1 MPAPN
6 HDIDLPSLDALRVF
20 EVTARRLNFSKAA
33 EELHVTQS
41 AISHRIR
48 ELERQLHTRL
58 FQRGHRSLQLTP
70 AGRTLADGIQRGLA
84 EIRDALANLDNR
96 QRKASLNVSV
106 LTSFATRWL
115 TPRLAG
121 FQERFPRI
129 DLMVQADDRLV
140 DLSGFGVDVS
150 IRFGSGHYPG
160 MSVVRLFGDRTVPVC
175 SPALAEKYGPIRRA
189 ADIVKCPLLH
199 DTYAEHNVHSDSGAD
214 WQTWLRRVGAGH
226 VPNVGGLRFSNAN
239 LAIDAAANGL
249 GVALARVS
257 LLGSDLRTG
266 RLVCPLPFAAATNFS
281 YYFLCLPQRESDSR
295 VRAFRD
301 WLLEE
306 AKQPP
311 FDNNGIEF
319 TVFDRDAAA
328 EGIPGPG

>member
-1 MPAPN
+1 MPASN
-6 HDIDLPSLDALRVF
+6 RDTDLPSLDALRVF

-58 FQRGHRSLQLTP
+58 FQRGHRSLHLTP
-70 AGRTLADGIQRGLA
+70 AGRTLADGIQRGLR
-84 EIRDALANLDNR
+84 EIREALANLDS
-96 QRKASLNVSV
+96 RKRKSTLSVSV

-121 FQERFPRI
+121 FHQRFPRI

-140 DLSGFGVDVS
+140 DLASYGVDAS
-150 IRFGSGHYPG
+150 IRFGSGQYPG
-160 MSVVRLFGDRTVPVC
+160 MSVVQLFGDRTVPVC
-175 SPALAEKYGPIRRA
+175 SPALAEKFGPILKP
-189 ADIVKCPLLH
+189 ADIVRCPLLH
-199 DTYAEHNVHSDSGAD
+199 DTYAEHDVHSDSGAD
-214 WQTWLRRVGAGH
+214 WYTWLRRVGVGN

-239 LAIDAAANGL
+239 LAIDAAANGM
-249 GVALARVS
+249 GFALARVS
-257 LLGSDLRTG
+257 LLGNDLRTG

-281 YYFLCLPQRESDSR
+281 YYFLCLPQRESDSK

-306 AKQPP
+306 AKSPP
-311 FDNNGIEF
+311 FDNNGIDFRIFERAP
-319 TVFDRDAAA
+319 DERGARD
-328 EGIPGPG
+328 